1 MKRFI
6 LSVFVAIALA
16 YSSFAQVVICE
27 NPCPAANP
35 ETDEFSSTIIQYN
48 PAVIPEFTVGEPADL
63 CITLLI
69 PESISEAGM
78 TIVIDSIALRGFQNV
93 PSGMSICVSDTMAHP
108 NTAYTAHITGTPTVA
123 GNFDLKIVARA
134 YSASTQAFLLTMAN
148 NMLGQGYSSGITL
161 VVNATGTEL
170 PIADF
175 SANKTNAAINE
186 TITFTDGSAF
196 NPTSWHWDFGDG
208 ETSTEQNPTH
218 AYAEAGT
225 YTVQLTVENENGSD
239 TEIKEN
245 YITVEQG
252 IICTSD
258 PCPIETDNDFTET
271 SIPYYTSQPMS
282 YQVNTPIDL
291 CLTIKCPETTSVEVN
306 IYGNYSVNANAN
318 ITSIDIN
325 GLSNLPA
332 GLSCCLSGTY
342 MESGEYQSLHIYGTP
357 TEVGEFNI
365 NISGAINGNVT
376 TPVNMALNNRQ
387 LTFASGIVLNITQ
400 DPTALYADF
409 VASATRIT
417 EGETITFTNLSQNA
431 GAYLW
436 TFNGGNPITS
446 SDENPSVT
454 YAEAGTY
461 TVTLRAAASTVEL
474 LTNAVTETKEN
485 YIIVTA
491 PSGSDIDVDFEADQT
506 TVQVGTTVHFTSH
519 CSSNASA
526 FSWTFDGGD
535 PATSTNANPS
545 VTYNTPGVYDVSLR
559 AGSSNIMIYVNGVT
573 ETKRGYI
580 TVTEG
585 PVEPPQ
591 PDEVVADFVVPSTL
605 PAGQPITMQNRSQN
619 ATSYF
624 WSFEGAT
631 PATSTEENPTITY
644 SRAGNFAITLFVTNG
659 TNSDTKTVNVNVMD
673 VASADFAADNTT
685 ISAGESVT
693 FTNLSVNASTYYWT
707 FTGGNP
713 STSTDVN
720 PTVTYE
726 TPGTYSVT
734 LFAAGENSSD
744 SETKTAYITVLPV
757 TSADF
762 EASATEIFVGDSV
775 AFTNLSENAT
785 SFFWTFEGA
794 IPENSTEEN
803 PVVTYNEPGYYDV
816 TLFATNGHGY
826 DVATKTAYIYVR
838 AVATADFT
846 VDTTTVLVGETVVF
860 INLSQNATSYYWS
873 FPGGEPLVSQEENPE
888 VTYPNAGVYSVT
900 LFATNG
906 ASSDMEVKESYITVV
921 DESNVL
927 ELSANDVAIYPNPAS
942 SVMNVRAEG
951 LQQISI
957 YDITGRIVFEKD
969 VNSDNETIDISKF
982 QRATYAIRITTD
994 TGTFVRTLVVE

>member
-1 MKRFI
+1 MKRFL
-6 LSVFVAIALA
+6 LSVIAVILL
-16 YSSFAQVVICE
+16 SINSFAQIAVCE
-27 NPCPAANP
+27 TPCQAANP
-35 ETDEFSSTIIQYN
+35 ETDEFTTNII
-48 PAVIPEFTVGEPADL
+48 PVHPTVVPEFTVGVPVDE
-63 CITLLI
+63 CITLQI
-69 PESISEAGM
+69 PENISYGGYISV
-78 TIVIDSIALRGFQNV
+78 TIDSIELNDFQNIPEGLSV
-93 PSGMSICVSDTMAHP
+93 CVNDTMAHP
-108 NTAYTAHITGTPTVA
+108 NNLYTLHLAGVPEVPGT
-123 GNFDLKIVARA
+123 FDLKIVARV
-134 YSASTQAFLLTMAN
+134 YSSSPLTQMAN
-148 NMLGQGYSSGITL
+148 NMLANGYSTGINL
-161 VVNATGTEL
+161 VVNPTGEEE

-175 SANKTNAAINE
+175 SANKTTVAINE
-186 TITFTDGSAF
+186 TVSFSDESSFA
-196 NPTSWHWDFGDG
+196 PTSWAWDFGDG
-208 ETSTEQNPTH
+208 TTSTEQNPTH
-218 AYAEAGT
+218 EYTEVGT

-454 YAEAGTY
+454 YAEAGMY
-461 TVTLRAAASTVEL
+461 SVTLKAAASTVEL
-474 LTNAVTETKEN
+474 LTNAATETKEN

-535 PATSTNANPS
+535 PSTSTNANPS

-585 PVEPPQ
+585 PVVPPQ
-591 PDEVVADFVVPSTL
+591 PDEVVADFVVPASL
-605 PAGQPITMQNRSQN
+605 PAGQPVTMQNRSQN

-673 VASADFAADNTT
+673 VASADFTADNTT

-720 PTVTYE
+720 PTVTYG
-726 TPGTYSVT
+726 TAGTYSVT

-846 VDTTTVLVGETVVF
+846 VDTTTVLVGEPVVF

-888 VTYPNAGVYSVT
+888 VTYPNAGVYNVT

-969 VNSDNETIDISKF
+969 VNSDNETIDISKY

>member
-271 SIPYYTSQPMS
+271 SIPYYTSQLMS

-431 GAYLW
+431 NAYLW
-436 TFNGGNPITS
+436 TFTGGNPITS
-446 SDENPSVT
+446 TDENPSVT
-454 YAEAGTY
+454 YAEAGMY
-461 TVTLRAAASTVEL
+461 SVTLKAAASTVEL
-474 LTNAVTETKEN
+474 LTNAATETKEN

-519 CSSNASA
+519 CSSNATA

-535 PATSTNANPS
+535 PETSTNANPS

-619 ATSYF
+619 ATTYF

-673 VASADFAADNTT
+673 VASADFTADNTT

-846 VDTTTVLVGETVVF
+846 VDTTTVLVGEPVVF

-951 LQQISI
+951 MQQISI
-957 YDITGRIVFEKD
+957 FDITGRLVFAKD
-969 VNSDNETIDISKF
+969 CNSDNATIDISKF

>member
-196 NPTSWHWDFGDG
+196 NPTSWLWDFGDG

-535 PATSTNANPS
+535 PSTSTNANPS

-591 PDEVVADFVVPSTL
+591 PDEVVADFVVPASL
-605 PAGQPITMQNRSQN
+605 PAGQPVTMQNRSQN

-846 VDTTTVLVGETVVF
+846 VDTTTVLVGEAVVF

-994 TGTFVRTLVVE
+994 TGTFVRTLVIE

>member
-175 SANKTNAAINE
+175 SANKTNVAINE

-196 NPTSWHWDFGDG
+196 NPTSWLWDFGDG

-225 YTVQLTVENENGSD
+225 YTVQHTVENENGSD

-252 IICTSD
+252 IICASD

-535 PATSTNANPS
+535 PSTSTNANPS

-591 PDEVVADFVVPSTL
+591 PDEVVADFVVPASL
-605 PAGQPITMQNRSQN
+605 PAGQPVTMQNRSQN

-673 VASADFAADNTT
+673 VASADFTADNTT

-994 TGTFVRTLVVE
+994 TGTFVRTLVIE

>member
-1 MKRFI
+1 MKRF
-6 LSVFVAIALA
+6 LLFAIAIILLTTN
-16 YSSFAQVVICE
+16 SFAQILVCE
-27 NPCPAANP
+27 TPCEAANP

-63 CITLLI
+63 CLTLVI
-69 PESISEAGM
+69 PESITESGM
-78 TIVIDSIALRGFQNV
+78 TIVIDSIALRGFQNI
-93 PSGMSICVSDTMAHP
+93 PDGMSICVSDTMAHP

-175 SANKTNAAINE
+175 SASNTNAAINE
-186 TITFTDGSAF
+186 TITFTDESAF
-196 NPTSWHWDFGDG
+196 SPTSWAWDFGDG

-239 TEIKEN
+239 TEIKED

-252 IICTSD
+252 IICASNACPVESD
-258 PCPIETDNDFTET
+258 NTFSET
-271 SIPYYTSQPMS
+271 SIPYYTSQPMT

-291 CLTIKCPETTSVEVN
+291 CMTIKCPETTSVEVN
-306 IYGNYSVNANAN
+306 LYGSYSVTANAN
-318 ITSIDIN
+318 ITSMNITS
-325 GLSNLPA
+325 LSNLPA
-332 GLSCCLSGTY
+332 GLNYCLNGTY
-342 MESGEYQSLHIYGTP
+342 MESEEYLSVHIYGTP
-357 TEVGEFNI
+357 TETGEFNI
-365 NISGAINGNVT
+365 NISGEINGTVT
-376 TPVNMALNNRQ
+376 SPINMALNNRQ
-387 LTFASGIVLNITQ
+387 LTFASGIVLNISQ
-400 DPTALYADF
+400 DPDALVADF

-431 GAYLW
+431 SAYLW
-436 TFNGGNPITS
+436 TFTGGNPITS
-446 SDENPSVT
+446 TDENPSVT
-454 YAEAGTY
+454 YSEAGMY
-461 TVTLRAAASTVEL
+461 SVTLKAAASTLEL
-474 LTNAVTETKEN
+474 MTNAATETKEN

-519 CSSNASA
+519 CSSNATA

-535 PATSTNANPS
+535 PSTSTNANPS

-585 PVEPPQ
+585 PVVPPQ
-591 PDEVVADFVVPSTL
+591 PDEVVADFVVPASL

-659 TNSDTKTVNVNVMD
+659 TASDTKTINVNVVD
-673 VASADFAADNTT
+673 VASADFTADNTT

-726 TPGTYSVT
+726 TAGTYSVT

-762 EASATEIFVGDSV
+762 TASATEVFVGDSV

-794 IPENSTEEN
+794 TPENSTEEN
-803 PVVTYNEPGYYDV
+803 PIVTYSEPGYYDV
-816 TLFATNGHGY
+816 TLYATNGHGY
-826 DVATKTAYIYVR
+826 DVATKTAYIYVK
-838 AVATADFT
+838 AVTTADFT
-846 VDTTTVLVGETVVF
+846 ADITTVNVGEPVTFV
-860 INLSQNATSYYWS
+860 NLSENATSYYWS
-873 FPGGEPLVSQEENPE
+873 FQGGEPAVSQEENP
-888 VTYPNAGVYSVT
+888 VVVYATAGIYNVT

-906 ASSDMEVKESYITVV
+906 ASTDMVIKEGFITVTEETSISTTNNGEV
-921 DESNVL
+921 E
-927 ELSANDVAIYPNPAS
+927 IYPNPTAS
-942 SVMNVRAEG
+942 IVNVSAEG
-951 LQQISI
+951 LLQISI
-957 YDITGRIVFEKD
+957 YDITGRIVYEKD
-969 VNSDNETIDISKF
+969 VNSDNETIDISRF

>member
-1 MKRFI
+1 MKRFL
-6 LSVFVAIALA
+6 LSVIAVILL
-16 YSSFAQVVICE
+16 SINSFAQIAVCE
-27 NPCPAANP
+27 TPCQAANP
-35 ETDEFSSTIIQYN
+35 ETDEFTSNII
-48 PAVIPEFTVGEPADL
+48 PVHPTVVPEFTVGVPVDE
-63 CITLLI
+63 CITLQI
-69 PESISEAGM
+69 PENISYGGYISV
-78 TIVIDSIALRGFQNV
+78 TIDSIELNDFQNIPEGLSV
-93 PSGMSICVSDTMAHP
+93 CVNDTMAHP
-108 NTAYTAHITGTPTVA
+108 NNLYTLHLAGVPEVPGT
-123 GNFDLKIVARA
+123 FDLKIVARV
-134 YSASTQAFLLTMAN
+134 YSSSPLTQMAN
-148 NMLGQGYSSGITL
+148 NMLANGYSTGINL
-161 VVNATGTEL
+161 VVNPTGEEE

-175 SANKTNAAINE
+175 SANKTNVAINE
-186 TITFTDGSAF
+186 TVSFSDESSFA
-196 NPTSWHWDFGDG
+196 PTSWAWDFGDG
-208 ETSTEQNPTH
+208 TTSTEQNPTH
-218 AYAEAGT
+218 SYAEVGT

-291 CLTIKCPETTSVEVN
+291 CLTIKCPETTLVEVN

-519 CSSNASA
+519 CSSNATA

-535 PATSTNANPS
+535 PSTSTNANPS

-585 PVEPPQ
+585 PVVPPQ
-591 PDEVVADFVVPSTL
+591 PDEVVADFVVPASL
-605 PAGQPITMQNRSQN
+605 PAGQPVTMQNRSQN

-673 VASADFAADNTT
+673 VASADFTADNTT

-744 SETKTAYITVLPV
+744 SETKTAYINVLPV

>member
-1 MKRFI
+1 MKRF
-6 LSVFVAIALA
+6 LLFAIAIILLTTN
-16 YSSFAQVVICE
+16 SFAQIVVCE
-27 NPCPAANP
+27 TPCEAANP
-35 ETDEFSSTIIQYN
+35 ETDEFSSTIVQYN
-48 PAVIPEFTVGEPADL
+48 PAVIPEFTVGTPVDL
-63 CITLLI
+63 CLTLLL

-78 TIVIDSIALRGFQNV
+78 TIVIDSIALRGFQNI
-93 PSGMSICVSDTMAHP
+93 PEGLNICVSDTMAHP
-108 NTAYTAHITGTPTVA
+108 NTTYTAHITGTPTVS
-123 GNFDLKIVARA
+123 GTFDLKIVARA

-170 PIADF
+170 PIANF
-175 SANKTNAAINE
+175 SASTTNAAVNE
-186 TITFTDGSAF
+186 TITFTDESAF
-196 NPTSWHWDFGDG
+196 SPTSWLWDFGDG
-208 ETSTEQNPTH
+208 TTSEEQNPTH
-218 AYAEAGT
+218 SYSAIGT

-245 YITVEQG
+245 YITIEQG
-252 IICTSD
+252 LVCLSD
-258 PCPIETDNDFTET
+258 ACPIESNADFTET
-271 SIPYYTSQPMS
+271 TIPYYTSQPMA
-282 YQVNTPIDL
+282 YQVNTPVDL

-306 IYGNYSVNANAN
+306 IYGSYSVNANAN
-318 ITSIDIN
+318 INNIDIN

-332 GLSCCLSGTY
+332 GLDYCLSGTY
-342 MESGEYQSLHIYGTP
+342 MESNEYQSVHIYGTP

-365 NISGAINGNVT
+365 NISGVINGT
-376 TPVNMALNNRQ
+376 ITSPISMQ
-387 LTFASGIVLNITQ
+387 LSDREVPFASGIVLRITQ
-400 DPTALYADF
+400 DPNVLSADF

-431 GAYLW
+431 NAYLW
-436 TFNGGNPITS
+436 TFTGGNPITS
-446 SDENPSVT
+446 TDENPSVT
-454 YAEAGTY
+454 YSEAGMY
-461 TVTLRAAASTVEL
+461 SVTLKAAASTLEL
-474 LTNAVTETKEN
+474 LTNAATETKEN

-535 PATSTNANPS
+535 PSTSTNANPS

-585 PVEPPQ
+585 PVVPPQ
-591 PDEVVADFVVPSTL
+591 PGDVVADFSVPATL
-605 PAGQPITMQNRSQN
+605 PTGQPITMQNRSQN
-619 ATSYF
+619 ATSCF

-631 PATSTEENPTITY
+631 PSTSTEENPTITY
-644 SRAGNFAITLFVTNG
+644 SRPGNFAITLFVTNG

-673 VASADFAADNTT
+673 VASADFTADNTT

-762 EASATEIFVGDSV
+762 TASATEVFVGDSV

-794 IPENSTEEN
+794 TPENSTEEN
-803 PVVTYNEPGYYDV
+803 PIVTYSEPGYYDV
-816 TLFATNGHGY
+816 TLYATNGHGY
-826 DVATKTAYIYVR
+826 DVATKTAYIYVK
-838 AVATADFT
+838 AVTTADFT
-846 VDTTTVLVGETVVF
+846 ADITTVNVGEPVTFV
-860 INLSQNATSYYWS
+860 NLSENATSYYWS
-873 FPGGEPLVSQEENPE
+873 FQGGEPAVSQEENPA
-888 VTYPNAGVYSVT
+888 VVYATAGIYNVT

-906 ASSDMEVKESYITVV
+906 ASTDMETKEGFITVI
-921 DESNVL
+921 DESGIDMTDENSI
-927 ELSANDVAIYPNPAS
+927 EIYPNPAMS
-942 SVMNVRAEG
+942 TVNVSAEG
-951 LQQISI
+951 MQRISI
-957 YDITGRIVFEKD
+957 FDITGRIVFDKEF
-969 VNSDNETIDISKF
+969 NSDSETIDISMF

-994 TGTFVRTLVVE
+994 TGTFVKTLVVE

>member
-1 MKRFI
+1 MKRF
-6 LSVFVAIALA
+6 LLFAIAIILLTTN
-16 YSSFAQVVICE
+16 SFAQILVCE
-27 NPCPAANP
+27 TPCEAANP

-48 PAVIPEFTVGEPADL
+48 PAVIPEFTVGTPVDL
-63 CITLLI
+63 CLTLML
-69 PESISEAGM
+69 PESISEGGM
-78 TIVIDSIALRGFQNV
+78 TIVIDSIALRGFQNI
-93 PSGMSICVSDTMAHP
+93 PDGMSICVSDTMAHP

-175 SANKTNAAINE
+175 SASNTNAAINE
-186 TITFTDGSAF
+186 TITFTDESAF
-196 NPTSWHWDFGDG
+196 NPTSWAWDFGDG

-239 TEIKEN
+239 TEIKED

-252 IICTSD
+252 IICASNACPVESD
-258 PCPIETDNDFTET
+258 NTFSET
-271 SIPYYTSQPMS
+271 SIPYYTSQPMT

-291 CLTIKCPETTSVEVN
+291 CMTIKCPETTSVEVN
-306 IYGNYSVNANAN
+306 IYGNYSMNANAN
-318 ITSIDIN
+318 ITSMNITS
-325 GLSNLPA
+325 LSNLPA
-332 GLSCCLSGTY
+332 GLNYCLNGTY
-342 MESGEYQSLHIYGTP
+342 MESEEYLSVHIYGTP
-357 TEVGEFNI
+357 TEAGEFNI
-365 NISGAINGNVT
+365 NISGEINGTVT
-376 TPVNMALNNRQ
+376 SPINMALNNRQ
-387 LTFASGIVLNITQ
+387 LTFASGIVLNISQ
-400 DPTALYADF
+400 DPDALVADF

-431 GAYLW
+431 SAYLW
-436 TFNGGNPITS
+436 TFTGGNPITS

-454 YAEAGTY
+454 YAEAGMY
-461 TVTLRAAASTVEL
+461 SVTLKAAASTLEL
-474 LTNAVTETKEN
+474 LTNAATETKEN

-519 CSSNASA
+519 CSSNATA

-535 PATSTNANPS
+535 PSTSTNANPS

-591 PDEVVADFVVPSTL
+591 PDDVVADFSVPATL
-605 PAGQPITMQNRSQN
+605 PTGQPITMQNRSQN
-619 ATSYF
+619 ATSCF

-631 PATSTEENPTITY
+631 PSTSTEENPTITY

-673 VASADFAADNTT
+673 VASADFTADNTT

-726 TPGTYSVT
+726 TAGTYSVT

-762 EASATEIFVGDSV
+762 EASATEVFVGDSV

-794 IPENSTEEN
+794 TPENSTEEN
-803 PVVTYNEPGYYDV
+803 PIVTYSEPGYYDV
-816 TLFATNGHGY
+816 TLYATNGHGY
-826 DVATKTAYIYVR
+826 DVATKTAYIYVK
-838 AVATADFT
+838 AVTTADFT
-846 VDTTTVLVGETVVF
+846 ADITTVNVGEPVTFV
-860 INLSQNATSYYWS
+860 NLSENATSYYWS
-873 FPGGEPLVSQEENPE
+873 FQGGEPAVSQEENP
-888 VTYPNAGVYSVT
+888 VIVYATAGIYNVT

-906 ASSDMEVKESYITVV
+906 ASTDMEIKEGFITVT
-921 DESNVL
+921 DETSISTTNNGEV
-927 ELSANDVAIYPNPAS
+927 EIYPNPTAS
-942 SVMNVRAEG
+942 IVNVSAEG
-951 LQQISI
+951 LLQISI
-957 YDITGRIVFEKD
+957 YDITGRIVYEKD
-969 VNSDNETIDISKF
+969 VNSDNETIDISRF

>member
-1 MKRFI
+1 MKRFL
-6 LSVFVAIALA
+6 LSVIAVILL
-16 YSSFAQVVICE
+16 SINSFAQIAVCE
-27 NPCPAANP
+27 TPCQAANP
-35 ETDEFSSTIIQYN
+35 ETDEFTSNII
-48 PAVIPEFTVGEPADL
+48 PVHPTVVPEFTVGVPVDE
-63 CITLLI
+63 CITLQI
-69 PESISEAGM
+69 PENISYGGSISV
-78 TIVIDSIALRGFQNV
+78 TIDSIELNDFQNIPEGLSV
-93 PSGMSICVSDTMAHP
+93 CVNDTMAHP
-108 NTAYTAHITGTPTVA
+108 NNLYTLHLAGVPEVPGT
-123 GNFDLKIVARA
+123 FDLKIVARV
-134 YSASTQAFLLTMAN
+134 YSSSPLTQMAN
-148 NMLGQGYSSGITL
+148 NMLANGYSTGINL
-161 VVNATGTEL
+161 VVNPTGDEE

-175 SANKTNAAINE
+175 SANKTTVAINE
-186 TITFTDGSAF
+186 TVSFSDESSFA
-196 NPTSWHWDFGDG
+196 PTSWAWDFGDG
-208 ETSTEQNPTH
+208 TTSTEQNPTH
-218 AYAEAGT
+218 SYAEVGT

-239 TEIKEN
+239 AEIKEN

-252 IICTSD
+252 IVCISD
-258 PCPIETDNDFTET
+258 PCPIETNNDFTET

-519 CSSNASA
+519 CSSNATA

-585 PVEPPQ
+585 PVVPPQ
-591 PDEVVADFVVPSTL
+591 PDEVVADFVVPASL
-605 PAGQPITMQNRSQN
+605 PAGQPVTMQNRSQN

-673 VASADFAADNTT
+673 VASADFTADNTT

-838 AVATADFT
+838 VVATADFT

>member
-1 MKRFI
+1 MKRF
-6 LSVFVAIALA
+6 LLFAIAIILLVTN
-16 YSSFAQVVICE
+16 SFAQITVCE
-27 NPCPAANP
+27 TPCEPANP
-35 ETDEFSSTIIQYN
+35 ETDEFSSTIINYH
-48 PAVIPEFTVGEPADL
+48 PAVIPEFTVGTPVDL

-78 TIVIDSIALRGFQNV
+78 TIVIDSIALRGFQNI
-93 PSGMSICVSDTMAHP
+93 PDGLSICVSDTMAHP

-170 PIADF
+170 PVANF
-175 SANKTNAAINE
+175 SASTTNAVVNEAIN
-186 TITFTDGSAF
+186 FTDESAF
-196 NPTSWHWDFGDG
+196 SPTSWLWDFGDG
-208 ETSTEQNPTH
+208 ATSTEQNPTH
-218 AYAEAGT
+218 SYSAIGT

-252 IICTSD
+252 LVCLSD
-258 PCPIETDNDFTET
+258 PCPIETDADFSET
-271 SIPYYTSQPMS
+271 TIPYYTSQPMA
-282 YQVNTPIDL
+282 YQVNTPVDL

-318 ITSIDIN
+318 ISSIDIN
-325 GLSNLPA
+325 GLSNLPE
-332 GLSCCLSGTY
+332 GLSYCLSGTY
-342 MESGEYQSLHIYGTP
+342 MESGDYLSLHIYGTP
-357 TEVGEFNI
+357 TEVGEFDI
-365 NISGAINGNVT
+365 NISAILNGNVT
-376 TPVNMALNNRQ
+376 SPINMALNNRQ

-436 TFNGGNPITS
+436 TFTGGNPITS

-535 PATSTNANPS
+535 PSTSTNANPS

-559 AGSSNIMIYVNGVT
+559 AGSSNILIYVNGVT

-580 TVTEG
+580 TVTDG

-619 ATSYF
+619 ATTYF

-644 SRAGNFAITLFVTNG
+644 TRTGTFAITLFVTNG
-659 TNSDTKTVNVNVMD
+659 TNNDTKTAYVNVMD
-673 VASADFAADNTT
+673 VANANFTASATT
-685 ISAGESVT
+685 INAGESVT
-693 FTNLSVNASTYYWT
+693 FTNTSVNATTYYWT
-707 FTGGNP
+707 FAGGDPQN
-713 STSTDVN
+713 STDVN
-720 PTVTYE
+720 PTVTYN
-726 TPGTYSVT
+726 TPGSYSVT
-734 LFAAGENSSD
+734 LFAASENSND
-744 SETKTAYITVLPV
+744 TETKAAYITVLPV

-762 EASATEIFVGDSV
+762 VASATDVFVGDSV

-785 SFFWTFEGA
+785 SFFWTFEGGN
-794 IPENSTEEN
+794 PETSTEEN
-803 PVVTYNEPGYYDV
+803 PVVTYSTPGYYNV
-816 TLFATNGHGY
+816 TLFATNGHGT
-826 DVATKTAYIYVR
+826 DLETKTEYIYVK
-838 AVATADFT
+838 AITTADFT
-846 VDTTTVLVGETVVF
+846 VDTTTVHAGESIVF
-860 INLSQNATSYYWS
+860 TNLSQNATSYYWS
-873 FPGGEPLVSQEENPE
+873 FPGAEPSVSQEENPE
-888 VTYPNAGVYSVT
+888 VSYPHAGVYSVT

-906 ASSDMEVKESYITVV
+906 ASSDMKVKDDYITVV
-921 DESNVL
+921 DESNVS
-927 ELSANDVAIYPNPAS
+927 ELSANEVAIYPNPAT
-942 SVMNVRAEG
+942 SVMNVRADG
-951 LQQISI
+951 MQRISI
-957 YDITGRIVFEKD
+957 FDITGRLVLDKD
-969 VNSDNETIDISKF
+969 CNSDTETIDISKF
-982 QRATYAIRITTD
+982 LRSTYAIRITTD
-994 TGTFVRTLVVE
+994 FGTFVRTLVVE

>member
-1 MKRFI
+1 MKRFL
-6 LSVFVAIALA
+6 LSVIAVILL
-16 YSSFAQVVICE
+16 SINSFAQIAVCE
-27 NPCPAANP
+27 TPCQAANP
-35 ETDEFSSTIIQYN
+35 ETDEFTTNII
-48 PAVIPEFTVGEPADL
+48 PIHPTVVPEFTVGVPVDE
-63 CITLLI
+63 CITLQI
-69 PESISEAGM
+69 PENISYGGYISV
-78 TIVIDSIALRGFQNV
+78 TIDSIELNDFQNIPEGLSV
-93 PSGMSICVSDTMAHP
+93 CVNDTMAHP
-108 NTAYTAHITGTPTVA
+108 NNLYTLHLAGVPEVPGT
-123 GNFDLKIVARA
+123 FDLKIVARV
-134 YSASTQAFLLTMAN
+134 YSSSPLTQMAN
-148 NMLGQGYSSGITL
+148 NMLANGYSTGINL
-161 VVNATGTEL
+161 VVNPTGEEE

-175 SANKTNAAINE
+175 SANKTTVAINE
-186 TITFTDGSAF
+186 TVSFSDESSFA
-196 NPTSWHWDFGDG
+196 PTSWAWDFGDG
-208 ETSTEQNPTH
+208 TTSTEQNPTH
-218 AYAEAGT
+218 SYAEVGT

-252 IICTSD
+252 VVCISD

-291 CLTIKCPETTSVEVN
+291 CLTIKCPETTLVEVN

-376 TPVNMALNNRQ
+376 TPVNMELNNRQ

-417 EGETITFTNLSQNA
+417 EGETVTFTNLSQNA

-461 TVTLRAAASTVEL
+461 TVTLRAAASTIEL

-519 CSSNASA
+519 CSSNATA

-535 PATSTNANPS
+535 PSTSTNANPS

-591 PDEVVADFVVPSTL
+591 PDEVVADFVVPASL
-605 PAGQPITMQNRSQN
+605 PAGQPVTMQNRSQN

-644 SRAGNFAITLFVTNG
+644 SRTGNFAITLFVTNG

-673 VASADFAADNTT
+673 VASADFTADNTT

-860 INLSQNATSYYWS
+860 INLSENATSYYWS

-921 DESNVL
+921 DESNVF

>member
-1 MKRFI
+1 MKRFL
-6 LSVFVAIALA
+6 LSVIAVILL
-16 YSSFAQVVICE
+16 SINSFAQIAVCE
-27 NPCPAANP
+27 TPCQAANP
-35 ETDEFSSTIIQYN
+35 ETDEFTTNII
-48 PAVIPEFTVGEPADL
+48 PVHPTVVPEFTVGVPVDE
-63 CITLLI
+63 CITLQI
-69 PESISEAGM
+69 PENISYGGYISV
-78 TIVIDSIALRGFQNV
+78 TIDSIELNDFQNIPEGLSV
-93 PSGMSICVSDTMAHP
+93 CVNDTMAHP
-108 NTAYTAHITGTPTVA
+108 NNLYTLHLAGVPEVPGT
-123 GNFDLKIVARA
+123 FDLKIVARV
-134 YSASTQAFLLTMAN
+134 YSSSPLTQMAN
-148 NMLGQGYSSGITL
+148 NMLANGYSTGINL
-161 VVNATGTEL
+161 VVNPTGEEE

-175 SANKTNAAINE
+175 SANKTTVAINE
-186 TITFTDGSAF
+186 TVSFSDESSFA
-196 NPTSWHWDFGDG
+196 PTSWAWDFGDG
-208 ETSTEQNPTH
+208 TTSTEQNPTH
-218 AYAEAGT
+218 SYAEVGT

-239 TEIKEN
+239 TEVKEN

-252 IICTSD
+252 IVCISD

-291 CLTIKCPETTSVEVN
+291 CLTIKCPETTLVEVN

-535 PATSTNANPS
+535 PSTSTNANPS
-545 VTYNTPGVYDVSLR
+545 VTYNTPGVFDVSLR

-591 PDEVVADFVVPSTL
+591 PDEVVADFVVPASL
-605 PAGQPITMQNRSQN
+605 PAGQPVTMQNRSQN

-673 VASADFAADNTT
+673 VASADFTADNTT

-794 IPENSTEEN
+794 TPENSTEEN

>member
-1 MKRFI
+1 MKRFL
-6 LSVFVAIALA
+6 LSVIAVILL
-16 YSSFAQVVICE
+16 SINSFAQIAVCE
-27 NPCPAANP
+27 TPCQAANP
-35 ETDEFSSTIIQYN
+35 ETDEFTTNII
-48 PAVIPEFTVGEPADL
+48 PIHPTVVPEFTVGVPVDE
-63 CITLLI
+63 CITLQI
-69 PESISEAGM
+69 PENISYGGYISV
-78 TIVIDSIALRGFQNV
+78 TIDSIELNDFQNIPEGLSV
-93 PSGMSICVSDTMAHP
+93 CVNDTMAHP
-108 NTAYTAHITGTPTVA
+108 NNLYTLHLAGVPEVPGT
-123 GNFDLKIVARA
+123 FDLKIVARV
-134 YSASTQAFLLTMAN
+134 YSSSPLTQMAN
-148 NMLGQGYSSGITL
+148 NMLANGYSTGINL
-161 VVNATGTEL
+161 VVNPTGEEE

-175 SANKTNAAINE
+175 SANKTNVAVNE
-186 TITFTDGSAF
+186 TVSFSDESSFA
-196 NPTSWHWDFGDG
+196 PTSWAWDFGDG
-208 ETSTEQNPTH
+208 TTSTEQNPTH
-218 AYAEAGT
+218 SYAEVGT

-291 CLTIKCPETTSVEVN
+291 CLTIKCPETTLVEVN

-376 TPVNMALNNRQ
+376 TPVNMELNNRQ

-491 PSGSDIDVDFEADQT
+491 PSGSDIDVDFESDQT

-535 PATSTNANPS
+535 PSTSTNANPS

-585 PVEPPQ
+585 PVVPPQ
-591 PDEVVADFVVPSTL
+591 PDEVVADFVVPASL
-605 PAGQPITMQNRSQN
+605 PAGQPVTMQNRSQN

-673 VASADFAADNTT
+673 VASADFTADNTT

-720 PTVTYE
+720 PTVTYG
-726 TPGTYSVT
+726 TAGTYSVT

>member
-6 LSVFVAIALA
+6 LSVFVAISLVC
-16 YSSFAQVVICE
+16 SSFAQVVICE

-48 PAVIPEFTVGEPADL
+48 PAVIPEFTVGTPADL
-63 CITLLI
+63 CLTLLI

-93 PSGMSICVSDTMAHP
+93 PDGMSICVSDTMAHP
-108 NTAYTAHITGTPTVA
+108 NNTYTAHITGTPTVA

-175 SANKTNAAINE
+175 SASNTNAAINE
-186 TITFTDGSAF
+186 TITFTDESAF
-196 NPTSWHWDFGDG
+196 SPTSWAWDFGDG

-239 TEIKEN
+239 TEIKED
-245 YITVEQG
+245 YITIEQG
-252 IICTSD
+252 IICTSNA
-258 PCPIETDNDFTET
+258 CPVETDNTFSET
-271 SIPYYTSQPMS
+271 SIPYYTSQPMT

-291 CLTIKCPETTSVEVN
+291 CMTIKCPETTSVEVN

-318 ITSIDIN
+318 IASMNISS
-325 GLSNLPA
+325 LSNLPA
-332 GLSCCLSGTY
+332 GLNYCLNGTY
-342 MESGEYQSLHIYGTP
+342 MESDEYLSVHIYGTP
-357 TEVGEFNI
+357 TEAGEFNI
-365 NISGAINGNVT
+365 NISGEIDGTVT
-376 TPVNMALNNRQ
+376 SPINMALNNRQ
-387 LTFASGIVLNITQ
+387 LTFASGIVLNILQ
-400 DPTALYADF
+400 DPDALVADF

-431 GAYLW
+431 NAYLW
-436 TFNGGNPITS
+436 TFTGGNPITS
-446 SDENPSVT
+446 TDENPSVT
-454 YAEAGTY
+454 YAEAGMY
-461 TVTLRAAASTVEL
+461 SVTLKAAASTVEL
-474 LTNAVTETKEN
+474 LTNAATETKEN

-491 PSGSDIDVDFEADQT
+491 PSGSDIDVGFEADQT

-519 CSSNASA
+519 CSSNATA

-535 PATSTNANPS
+535 PSTSTNANPS

-619 ATSYF
+619 ATTYF

-673 VASADFAADNTT
+673 VASADFTADNTT

-921 DESNVL
+921 DQSNVL

-951 LQQISI
+951 MQQISI
-957 YDITGRIVFEKD
+957 YDITGRIVFEKN

>member
-1 MKRFI
+1 MKRF
-6 LSVFVAIALA
+6 LLFAIAITLLA
-16 YSSFAQVVICE
+16 INSFAQIAVCE
-27 NPCPAANP
+27 TPCQAANP
-35 ETDEFSSTIIQYN
+35 ETDEFTTNII
-48 PAVIPEFTVGEPADL
+48 PIHPTVVPEFTVGVPVDE
-63 CITLLI
+63 CITLQI
-69 PESISEAGM
+69 PENISYGGYISV
-78 TIVIDSIALRGFQNV
+78 TIDSIELNDFQNIPEGLSV
-93 PSGMSICVSDTMAHP
+93 CVNDTMAHP
-108 NTAYTAHITGTPTVA
+108 NNLYTLHLAGVPEVPGT
-123 GNFDLKIVARA
+123 FDLKIVARV
-134 YSASTQAFLLTMAN
+134 YSSSPLTQMAN
-148 NMLGQGYSSGITL
+148 NMFANGYSTGINL
-161 VVNATGTEL
+161 VVNPTGEEE

-175 SANKTNAAINE
+175 SANKTTVAINE
-186 TITFTDGSAF
+186 TVSFSDESSFA
-196 NPTSWHWDFGDG
+196 PTSWAWDFGDG
-208 ETSTEQNPTH
+208 TTSTEQSPTH
-218 AYAEAGT
+218 SYAEVGT

-252 IICTSD
+252 IICASD

-291 CLTIKCPETTSVEVN
+291 CLTIKCPETTSLEVN

-325 GLSNLPA
+325 GLSSLPA

-535 PATSTNANPS
+535 PSTSTNANPS

-559 AGSSNIMIYVNGVT
+559 AGSSNIMIYINGVT

-580 TVTEG
+580 TVTDG
-585 PVEPPQ
+585 PVVPPQ
-591 PDEVVADFVVPSTL
+591 PDDIVADFV
-605 PAGQPITMQNRSQN
+605 
-619 ATSYF
+619 
-624 WSFEGAT
+624 
-631 PATSTEENPTITY
+631 
-644 SRAGNFAITLFVTNG
+644 
-659 TNSDTKTVNVNVMD
+659 
-673 VASADFAADNTT
+673 ADNTT
-685 ISAGESVT
+685 INAGESVS
-693 FTNLSVNASTYYWT
+693 FTNLSVNASAFYWS
-707 FTGGNP
+707 FAGGTP
-713 STSTDVN
+713 STSTEVN
-720 PTVTYE
+720 PTITYN

-826 DVATKTAYIYVR
+826 DVATKTAYIYVK
-838 AVATADFT
+838 AVTTADFT
-846 VDTTTVLVGETVVF
+846 ADITTVNIGEPVAFV
-860 INLSQNATSYYWS
+860 NLSENAASYYWS
-873 FPGGEPLVSQEENPE
+873 FQGGEPAVSQEENP
-888 VTYPNAGVYSVT
+888 VVVYATAGIYNVT

-906 ASSDMEVKESYITVV
+906 ASTDMEIKEGFITVT
-921 DESNVL
+921 DETSISTTNNSEV
-927 ELSANDVAIYPNPAS
+927 EIYPNPAI
-942 SVMNVRAEG
+942 SVVNVSAEG

>member
-1 MKRFI
+1 MKRFL
-6 LSVFVAIALA
+6 LSVIAVILL
-16 YSSFAQVVICE
+16 SINSFAQIAVCE
-27 NPCPAANP
+27 TPCQAANP
-35 ETDEFSSTIIQYN
+35 ETDEFTSNIIPVH
-48 PAVIPEFTVGEPADL
+48 PAVVPEFTVGVPVDE
-63 CITLLI
+63 CITLQI
-69 PESISEAGM
+69 PENISYGGYISV
-78 TIVIDSIALRGFQNV
+78 TIDSIELNDFQNIPEGLSV
-93 PSGMSICVSDTMAHP
+93 CVNDTMAHP
-108 NTAYTAHITGTPTVA
+108 NNLYTLHLAGVPEVPGT
-123 GNFDLKIVARA
+123 FDLKIVARV
-134 YSASTQAFLLTMAN
+134 YSSSPLTQMAN
-148 NMLGQGYSSGITL
+148 NMLANGYSTGINL
-161 VVNATGTEL
+161 VVNPTGEEE

-175 SANKTNAAINE
+175 SANKTTVAINE
-186 TITFTDGSAF
+186 TVSFSDESSFA
-196 NPTSWHWDFGDG
+196 PTSWAWDFGDG
-208 ETSTEQNPTH
+208 TTSTEQNPTH
-218 AYAEAGT
+218 SYAEVGT

-252 IICTSD
+252 IICASD

-271 SIPYYTSQPMS
+271 SISYYTSQPMS

-291 CLTIKCPETTSVEVN
+291 CLTIKCPETTSLEVN

-506 TVQVGTTVHFTSH
+506 TVQVGATVHFSSH
-519 CSSNASA
+519 CSSNATA

-535 PATSTNANPS
+535 PSTSTNANPS

-559 AGSSNIMIYVNGVT
+559 AGSSNIMIYINGVT

-580 TVTEG
+580 TVTDG
-585 PVEPPQ
+585 PVVPPQ
-591 PDEVVADFVVPSTL
+591 PDDIVADFV
-605 PAGQPITMQNRSQN
+605 
-619 ATSYF
+619 
-624 WSFEGAT
+624 
-631 PATSTEENPTITY
+631 
-644 SRAGNFAITLFVTNG
+644 
-659 TNSDTKTVNVNVMD
+659 
-673 VASADFAADNTT
+673 ADNTT
-685 ISAGESVT
+685 INAGESVS
-693 FTNLSVNASTYYWT
+693 FTNLSVNASAFYWS
-707 FTGGNP
+707 FAGGTP
-713 STSTDVN
+713 STSTEVN
-720 PTVTYE
+720 PTITYN

-826 DVATKTAYIYVR
+826 DVETKTAYIYVR

-921 DESNVL
+921 DESDVF

-942 SVMNVRAEG
+942 SIMNVRAEG

-957 YDITGRIVFEKD
+957 FDITGRIVFEKD
-969 VNSDNETIDISKF
+969 VNSDNETINISKF

>member
-1 MKRFI
+1 MKRFL
-6 LSVFVAIALA
+6 LSVIAVILL
-16 YSSFAQVVICE
+16 SINSFAQIAVCE
-27 NPCPAANP
+27 TPCQAANP
-35 ETDEFSSTIIQYN
+35 ETDEFTTNII
-48 PAVIPEFTVGEPADL
+48 PIHPTVVPEFTVGVPVDE
-63 CITLLI
+63 CITLQI
-69 PESISEAGM
+69 PENISYGGYISV
-78 TIVIDSIALRGFQNV
+78 TIDSIELNDFQNIPEGLSV
-93 PSGMSICVSDTMAHP
+93 CVNDTMAHP
-108 NTAYTAHITGTPTVA
+108 NNLYTLHLAGVPEVPGT
-123 GNFDLKIVARA
+123 FDLKIVARV
-134 YSASTQAFLLTMAN
+134 YSSSPLTQMAN
-148 NMLGQGYSSGITL
+148 NMLANGYSTGINL
-161 VVNATGTEL
+161 VVNPTGEEE

-175 SANKTNAAINE
+175 SANKTTVAINE
-186 TITFTDGSAF
+186 TVSFSDESSFA
-196 NPTSWHWDFGDG
+196 PTSWAWDFGDG
-208 ETSTEQNPTH
+208 TTSTEQNPTH
-218 AYAEAGT
+218 SYAEVGT

-252 IICTSD
+252 VVCISD

-291 CLTIKCPETTSVEVN
+291 CLTIKCPETTLVEVN

-376 TPVNMALNNRQ
+376 TPVNMELNNRQ

-417 EGETITFTNLSQNA
+417 EGETVTFTNLSQNA

-519 CSSNASA
+519 CSSNATA

-535 PATSTNANPS
+535 PSTSTNANPS

-591 PDEVVADFVVPSTL
+591 PDEVVADFVVPASL
-605 PAGQPITMQNRSQN
+605 PAGQPVTMQNRSQN

-644 SRAGNFAITLFVTNG
+644 SRTGNFAITLFVTNG

-673 VASADFAADNTT
+673 VASADFTADNTT

-860 INLSQNATSYYWS
+860 INLSENATSYYWS

-921 DESNVL
+921 DESNVF

>member
-1 MKRFI
+1 MKRF
-6 LSVFVAIALA
+6 LLFAIAIILLTTN
-16 YSSFAQVVICE
+16 SFAQILVCE
-27 NPCPAANP
+27 TPCEAANP

-48 PAVIPEFTVGEPADL
+48 PAVIPEFTVGTPADL
-63 CITLLI
+63 CITLLL

-78 TIVIDSIALRGFQNV
+78 TIVIDSIALRGFQNI
-93 PSGMSICVSDTMAHP
+93 PDGMSICVSDTMAHP

-175 SANKTNAAINE
+175 SASNTNAVINE
-186 TITFTDGSAF
+186 TITFTDESAF
-196 NPTSWHWDFGDG
+196 SPTSWAWDFGDG
-208 ETSTEQNPTH
+208 TTSTEQNPTH

-239 TEIKEN
+239 TEIKED

-252 IICTSD
+252 IICASNACPVESD
-258 PCPIETDNDFTET
+258 NTFSET
-271 SIPYYTSQPMS
+271 SIPYYTSQPMT

-291 CLTIKCPETTSVEVN
+291 CMTIKCPETTSVEVN
-306 IYGNYSVNANAN
+306 IYGNYSMSANAN
-318 ITSIDIN
+318 ITSMNITS
-325 GLSNLPA
+325 LSNLPA
-332 GLSCCLSGTY
+332 GLNYCLNGTY
-342 MESGEYQSLHIYGTP
+342 MESEEYLSVHIYGTP
-357 TEVGEFNI
+357 TEAGEFNI
-365 NISGAINGNVT
+365 NISGEINGTVT
-376 TPVNMALNNRQ
+376 SPINMALNNRQ
-387 LTFASGIVLNITQ
+387 LTFASGIVLNISQ
-400 DPTALYADF
+400 DPDALVADF

-417 EGETITFTNLSQNA
+417 EGETITFTSLSQNA

-436 TFNGGNPITS
+436 TFTGGNPITS
-446 SDENPSVT
+446 TDENPSVT
-454 YAEAGTY
+454 YSEAGMY
-461 TVTLRAAASTVEL
+461 SVTLKAAASTLEL
-474 LTNAVTETKEN
+474 LTNAATETKEN

-519 CSSNASA
+519 CSSNATA

-535 PATSTNANPS
+535 PSTSTNANPS

-591 PDEVVADFVVPSTL
+591 PDDVVADFSVPATL
-605 PAGQPITMQNRSQN
+605 PTGQPITMQNRSQN
-619 ATSYF
+619 ATSCF

-631 PATSTEENPTITY
+631 PSTSTEENPTITY
-644 SRAGNFAITLFVTNG
+644 SRPGNFAITLFVTNG
-659 TNSDTKTVNVNVMD
+659 TASDTKTINVNVVD
-673 VASADFAADNTT
+673 VASADFTADNTT
-685 ISAGESVT
+685 ISVGGSVT

-707 FTGGNP
+707 FAGGTP

-726 TPGTYSVT
+726 TAGTYSVT
-734 LFAAGENSSD
+734 LFAASENSSD

-762 EASATEIFVGDSV
+762 AASATEVFVGDSV

-794 IPENSTEEN
+794 TPENSTEEN
-803 PVVTYNEPGYYDV
+803 PIVTYSEPGYYDV
-816 TLFATNGHGY
+816 TLYATNGHGY
-826 DVATKTAYIYVR
+826 DVATKTAYIYVK
-838 AVATADFT
+838 AVTTADFT
-846 VDTTTVLVGETVVF
+846 ADITTVNVGEPVTFV
-860 INLSQNATSYYWS
+860 NLSENATSYYWS
-873 FPGGEPLVSQEENPE
+873 FQGGEPAVSQEENP
-888 VTYPNAGVYSVT
+888 VIVYATAGIYNVT

-906 ASSDMEVKESYITVV
+906 ASTDMVIKEGFITVT
-921 DESNVL
+921 E
-927 ELSANDVAIYPNPAS
+927 ETS
-942 SVMNVRAEG
+942 S
-951 LQQISI
+951 S
-957 YDITGRIVFEKD
+957 
-969 VNSDNETIDISKF
+969 
-982 QRATYAIRITTD
+982 TTNN
-994 TGTFVRTLVVE
+994 G

>member
-6 LSVFVAIALA
+6 LSVFVAIALV
-16 YSSFAQVVICE
+16 YSSFAQVVICD
-27 NPCPAANP
+27 NPCLPANP

-48 PAVIPEFTVGEPADL
+48 PAVIPEFTVGTPADL

-93 PSGMSICVSDTMAHP
+93 PDGMSICVSDTMAHP

-175 SANKTNAAINE
+175 SASNTNASINE
-186 TITFTDGSAF
+186 TITFTDESAF
-196 NPTSWHWDFGDG
+196 NPTSWAWDFGDG
-208 ETSTEQNPTH
+208 TTSTEQNPTH

-239 TEIKEN
+239 TEIKED
-245 YITVEQG
+245 YITIEQG
-252 IICTSD
+252 IICTSNA
-258 PCPIETDNDFTET
+258 CPVETDNTFSET
-271 SIPYYTSQPMS
+271 TIPYYTSQPMT

-291 CLTIKCPETTSVEVN
+291 CMTIKCPETTSVEVN

-318 ITSIDIN
+318 ITSMNITS
-325 GLSNLPA
+325 LSNLPA
-332 GLSCCLSGTY
+332 GLNYCLNGTY
-342 MESGEYQSLHIYGTP
+342 MESGEYLSVHIYGTP
-357 TEVGEFNI
+357 TEAGEFNI
-365 NISGAINGNVT
+365 NISGEIDGTVT
-376 TPVNMALNNRQ
+376 SPINMALNNRQ
-387 LTFASGIVLNITQ
+387 LTFASGIVLNISQ
-400 DPTALYADF
+400 DPDALVADF

-431 GAYLW
+431 NAYLW
-436 TFNGGNPITS
+436 TFTGGNPITS
-446 SDENPSVT
+446 TDENPSVT
-454 YAEAGTY
+454 YAEAGMY
-461 TVTLRAAASTVEL
+461 SVTLKAAASTMEL
-474 LTNAVTETKEN
+474 LTNAATETKEN

-535 PATSTNANPS
+535 PSTSTNANPS

-619 ATSYF
+619 ATTYF

-644 SRAGNFAITLFVTNG
+644 THTGTFAITLFVTNG
-659 TNSDTKTVNVNVMD
+659 TNNDTKTVYVNVMD
-673 VASADFAADNTT
+673 LANADFTASATT
-685 ISAGESVT
+685 INAGESVT
-693 FTNLSVNASTYYWT
+693 FTNTSVNATTYFWT
-707 FTGGNP
+707 FAGGDPQN
-713 STSTDVN
+713 STDVN
-720 PTVTYE
+720 PTVTYN
-726 TPGTYSVT
+726 TPGSYSVT
-734 LFAAGENSSD
+734 LFAASENSND
-744 SETKTAYITVLPV
+744 TETKTAYITVLPV

-762 EASATEIFVGDSV
+762 VASATEVFVGESV
-775 AFTNLSENAT
+775 TFTNLSENAT
-785 SFFWTFEGA
+785 SFFWSFEGGN
-794 IPENSTEEN
+794 PETSTEVN
-803 PVVTYNEPGYYDV
+803 PVVTYNTPGFYNV
-816 TLFATNGHGY
+816 SLFATNGHGS
-826 DVATKTAYIYVR
+826 DLETKTEYIYVK
-838 AVATADFT
+838 AIATADFT
-846 VDTTTVLVGETVVF
+846 VDATTVLVGEPVVF
-860 INLSQNATSYYWS
+860 TNLSQNATSYYWS
-873 FPGGEPLVSQEENPE
+873 FPGAEPSTSQAENPE
-888 VTYPNAGVYSVT
+888 VVYQNAGVYSVT

-906 ASSDMEVKESYITVV
+906 SSSDMETKEGYITVV
-921 DESNVL
+921 ETVSIDNNL
-927 ELSANDVAIYPNPAS
+927 ENEASIYPNPAS

-951 LQQISI
+951 MQHICI
-957 YDITGRIVFEKD
+957 FDITGKVVLEKEVSSDYETVD
-969 VNSDNETIDISKF
+969 VSMLKAS
-982 QRATYAIRITTD
+982 AYAVRITTNS
-994 TGTFVRTLVVE
+994 GTIVKNIVIE

>member
-1 MKRFI
+1 MKRFL
-6 LSVFVAIALA
+6 LSVIAVILL
-16 YSSFAQVVICE
+16 SINSFAQIAVCE
-27 NPCPAANP
+27 TPCQAANP
-35 ETDEFSSTIIQYN
+35 ETDEFTTNII
-48 PAVIPEFTVGEPADL
+48 PIHPTVVPEFTVGVPVDE
-63 CITLLI
+63 CITLQI
-69 PESISEAGM
+69 PENISYGGYISV
-78 TIVIDSIALRGFQNV
+78 TIDSIELNDFQNIPEGLSV
-93 PSGMSICVSDTMAHP
+93 CVNDTMAHP
-108 NTAYTAHITGTPTVA
+108 NNLYTLHLAGVPEVPGT
-123 GNFDLKIVARA
+123 FDLKIVARV
-134 YSASTQAFLLTMAN
+134 YSSSPLTQMAN
-148 NMLGQGYSSGITL
+148 NMLANGYSTGINL
-161 VVNATGTEL
+161 VVNPTGEEE

-175 SANKTNAAINE
+175 SANKTTVAINE
-186 TITFTDGSAF
+186 TVSFSDESSFA
-196 NPTSWHWDFGDG
+196 PTSWAWDFGDG
-208 ETSTEQNPTH
+208 TTSTEQNPTH
-218 AYAEAGT
+218 SYAEVGT

-519 CSSNASA
+519 CSSNATA

-535 PATSTNANPS
+535 PSTSTNANPS

-580 TVTEG
+580 TVTDG
-585 PVEPPQ
+585 PVVPPQ
-591 PDEVVADFVVPSTL
+591 PDEVVADFVVPASL
-605 PAGQPITMQNRSQN
+605 PAGQPVTMQNRSQN

-673 VASADFAADNTT
+673 VASADFTADNTT

-860 INLSQNATSYYWS
+860 INLSENATSYYWS

>member
-1 MKRFI
+1 MKRFT
-6 LSVFVAIALA
+6 LSVFAVIALVFTT
-16 YSSFAQVVICE
+16 FAQVTICE
-27 NPCPAANP
+27 TPCTPADP

-63 CITLLI
+63 CLTLVI
-69 PESISEAGM
+69 PESITESGM
-78 TIVIDSIALRGFQNV
+78 TIVIDSIALRGFQNI
-93 PSGMSICVSDTMAHP
+93 PDGMSICVSDTMAHP
-108 NTAYTAHITGTPTVA
+108 NTTYTAHITGTPTVA
-123 GNFDLKIVARA
+123 GDSDLKIVAHA
-134 YSASTQAFLLTMAN
+134 YSASTQAFLLTFAN

-175 SANKTNAAINE
+175 SANKTNPAVNE
-186 TITFTDGSAF
+186 TISFTDESAF
-196 NPTSWHWDFGDG
+196 APTSWAWDFGDG
-208 ETSTEQNPTH
+208 TTSTEQNPTH
-218 AYAEAGT
+218 EYTEVGT

-245 YITVEQG
+245 YIIVEQG

-387 LTFASGIVLNITQ
+387 LTFDSGIVLNITQ

-454 YAEAGTY
+454 YAEAGMY
-461 TVTLRAAASTVEL
+461 SVTLKAAASTVEL
-474 LTNAVTETKEN
+474 LTNAATETKEN

-491 PSGSDIDVDFEADQT
+491 PSGNDIDVDFEADQT

-535 PATSTNANPS
+535 PSTSTNANPS

-591 PDEVVADFVVPSTL
+591 PDEVVADFVVPASL

-673 VASADFAADNTT
+673 VASADFTADNTT

-744 SETKTAYITVLPV
+744 SKTKTAYINVLPV

>member
-1 MKRFI
+1 MKRF
-6 LSVFVAIALA
+6 LLFAIAIILLTTN
-16 YSSFAQVVICE
+16 SFAQILVCE
-27 NPCPAANP
+27 TPCEAANP

-48 PAVIPEFTVGEPADL
+48 PTVIPEFTVGTPADL
-63 CITLLI
+63 CITLLL

-78 TIVIDSIALRGFQNV
+78 TIVIDSIALRGFQNI
-93 PSGMSICVSDTMAHP
+93 PDGMSICVSDTMAHP

-175 SANKTNAAINE
+175 SASNTNAAINE
-186 TITFTDGSAF
+186 TITFTDESAF
-196 NPTSWHWDFGDG
+196 SPTSWAWDFGDG

-239 TEIKEN
+239 TKIKED

-252 IICTSD
+252 IICASNACPVESD
-258 PCPIETDNDFTET
+258 NTFSET
-271 SIPYYTSQPMS
+271 SIPYYTSQPMT

-291 CLTIKCPETTSVEVN
+291 CMTIKCPETTSVEVN
-306 IYGNYSVNANAN
+306 IYGNYSMSANAN
-318 ITSIDIN
+318 ITSMNITS
-325 GLSNLPA
+325 LSNLPA
-332 GLSCCLSGTY
+332 GLNYCLNGTY
-342 MESGEYQSLHIYGTP
+342 MESEEYLSVHIYGTP
-357 TEVGEFNI
+357 TEAGEFNI
-365 NISGAINGNVT
+365 NISGEINGTVT
-376 TPVNMALNNRQ
+376 SPINMALNNRQ

-535 PATSTNANPS
+535 PSTSTNANPS

-559 AGSSNIMIYVNGVT
+559 AGSSNIMIYINGVT

-580 TVTEG
+580 TVTDG
-585 PVEPPQ
+585 PVVPPQ
-591 PDEVVADFVVPSTL
+591 PDEVVADFVVPASL
-605 PAGQPITMQNRSQN
+605 PAGQPVTMQNRSQN

-631 PATSTEENPTITY
+631 PSTSTEENPTITY

-673 VASADFAADNTT
+673 VASADFTADNTT

-762 EASATEIFVGDSV
+762 AASATEVFVGDSV

-794 IPENSTEEN
+794 TPENSTEEN
-803 PVVTYNEPGYYDV
+803 PIVTYSEPGYYDV
-816 TLFATNGHGY
+816 TLYATNGHGY
-826 DVATKTAYIYVR
+826 DVATKTAYIYVK
-838 AVATADFT
+838 AVTTADFT
-846 VDTTTVLVGETVVF
+846 ADITTVNVGEPVTFV
-860 INLSQNATSYYWS
+860 NLSENATSYYWS
-873 FPGGEPLVSQEENPE
+873 FQGGEPAVSQEENP
-888 VTYPNAGVYSVT
+888 VVVYATAGIYNVT

-906 ASSDMEVKESYITVV
+906 ASTDMVIKEGFITVT
-921 DESNVL
+921 DETSISTTNNGEV
-927 ELSANDVAIYPNPAS
+927 EIYPNPTAS
-942 SVMNVRAEG
+942 IVNVSAEG
-951 LQQISI
+951 LLQISI
-957 YDITGRIVFEKD
+957 YDITGRIVYEKD
-969 VNSDNETIDISKF
+969 VNSDNETIDISRF

>member
-1 MKRFI
+1 
-6 LSVFVAIALA
+6 
-16 YSSFAQVVICE
+16 
-27 NPCPAANP
+27 
-35 ETDEFSSTIIQYN
+35 
-48 PAVIPEFTVGEPADL
+48 
-63 CITLLI
+63 
-69 PESISEAGM
+69 
-78 TIVIDSIALRGFQNV
+78 
-93 PSGMSICVSDTMAHP
+93 
-108 NTAYTAHITGTPTVA
+108 
-123 GNFDLKIVARA
+123 
-134 YSASTQAFLLTMAN
+134 
-148 NMLGQGYSSGITL
+148 
-161 VVNATGTEL
+161 
-170 PIADF
+170 
-175 SANKTNAAINE
+175 
-186 TITFTDGSAF
+186 
-196 NPTSWHWDFGDG
+196 
-208 ETSTEQNPTH
+208 
-218 AYAEAGT
+218 
-225 YTVQLTVENENGSD
+225 
-239 TEIKEN
+239 
-245 YITVEQG
+245 
-252 IICTSD
+252 
-258 PCPIETDNDFTET
+258 
-271 SIPYYTSQPMS
+271 
-282 YQVNTPIDL
+282 
-291 CLTIKCPETTSVEVN
+291 
-306 IYGNYSVNANAN
+306 
-318 ITSIDIN
+318 
-325 GLSNLPA
+325 
-332 GLSCCLSGTY
+332 

-535 PATSTNANPS
+535 PSTSTNANPS

-591 PDEVVADFVVPSTL
+591 PDEVVADFVVPASL
-605 PAGQPITMQNRSQN
+605 PAGQPVTMQNRSQN

-673 VASADFAADNTT
+673 VASADFTADNTT

-982 QRATYAIRITTD
+982 QRATYAIRITTCI
-994 TGTFVRTLVVE
+994 GTFVRTLVVE

>member
-1 MKRFI
+1 MKRF
-6 LSVFVAIALA
+6 LLFAIAIILLTTN
-16 YSSFAQVVICE
+16 SFAQILVCE
-27 NPCPAANP
+27 TPCEAANP

-48 PAVIPEFTVGEPADL
+48 PAVIPEFTVGTPADL
-63 CITLLI
+63 CITLLL
-69 PESISEAGM
+69 PESISEGGM
-78 TIVIDSIALRGFQNV
+78 TIVIDSIALRGFQNI
-93 PSGMSICVSDTMAHP
+93 PDGMSICVSDTMAHP

-175 SANKTNAAINE
+175 SASNTNAAINE
-186 TITFTDGSAF
+186 TITFTDESAF
-196 NPTSWHWDFGDG
+196 NPTSWAWDFGDG
-208 ETSTEQNPTH
+208 TTSTEQNPTH

-239 TEIKEN
+239 TEIKED

-252 IICTSD
+252 IICASNACPVESD
-258 PCPIETDNDFTET
+258 NTFSET
-271 SIPYYTSQPMS
+271 SIPYYTSQPMT

-291 CLTIKCPETTSVEVN
+291 CMTIKCPETTSVEVN
-306 IYGNYSVNANAN
+306 IYGNYSMSANAN
-318 ITSIDIN
+318 ITSMNITS
-325 GLSNLPA
+325 LSNLPA
-332 GLSCCLSGTY
+332 GLNYCLNGTY
-342 MESGEYQSLHIYGTP
+342 MESEEYLSVHIYGTP
-357 TEVGEFNI
+357 TEAGEFNI
-365 NISGAINGNVT
+365 NISGEINGTVT
-376 TPVNMALNNRQ
+376 SPINMALNNRQ
-387 LTFASGIVLNITQ
+387 LTFASGIVLNISQ
-400 DPTALYADF
+400 DPNALVADF

-431 GAYLW
+431 SAYLW
-436 TFNGGNPITS
+436 TFTGGNPITS

-454 YAEAGTY
+454 YSEAGMY
-461 TVTLRAAASTVEL
+461 SVTLKAAASTLEL
-474 LTNAVTETKEN
+474 LTNAATETKEN

-519 CSSNASA
+519 CSSNATA

-535 PATSTNANPS
+535 PSTSTNANPS

-591 PDEVVADFVVPSTL
+591 PDDVVADFSVPATL
-605 PAGQPITMQNRSQN
+605 PTGQPITMQNRSQN
-619 ATSYF
+619 ATSCF

-631 PATSTEENPTITY
+631 PSTSTEENPTITY
-644 SRAGNFAITLFVTNG
+644 SRPGNFAITLFVTNG

-673 VASADFAADNTT
+673 VASADFTADNTT
-685 ISAGESVT
+685 ISVGGSVT

-707 FTGGNP
+707 FAGGTP

-726 TPGTYSVT
+726 TAGTYSVT
-734 LFAAGENSSD
+734 LFAASENSSD

-762 EASATEIFVGDSV
+762 TASATEVFVGDSV

-794 IPENSTEEN
+794 TPENSTEEN
-803 PVVTYNEPGYYDV
+803 PIVTYSEPGYYDV
-816 TLFATNGHGY
+816 TLYATNGHGY
-826 DVATKTAYIYVR
+826 DVATKTAYIYVK
-838 AVATADFT
+838 AVTTADFT
-846 VDTTTVLVGETVVF
+846 ADITTVNVGEPVTFV
-860 INLSQNATSYYWS
+860 NLSENATSYYWS
-873 FPGGEPLVSQEENPE
+873 FQGGEPAVSQEENP
-888 VTYPNAGVYSVT
+888 VVVYATAGIYNVT

-906 ASSDMEVKESYITVV
+906 ASTDMEIKEGFITVT
-921 DESNVL
+921 DETSISTTNNSEV
-927 ELSANDVAIYPNPAS
+927 EIYPNPTAS
-942 SVMNVRAEG
+942 IVNVSAEG
-951 LQQISI
+951 LLQISI

-969 VNSDNETIDISKF
+969 VNSDNETIDISRF
-982 QRATYAIRITTD
+982 QQATYAIRITTD

>member
-1 MKRFI
+1 MKRFL
-6 LSVFVAIALA
+6 LSVIAVILL
-16 YSSFAQVVICE
+16 SINSFAQITVCE
-27 NPCPAANP
+27 TPCQAANP
-35 ETDEFSSTIIQYN
+35 ETDEFTTNIIPVH
-48 PAVIPEFTVGEPADL
+48 PAVVPEFTVGVPVDE
-63 CITLLI
+63 CITLQI
-69 PESISEAGM
+69 PENISYGGYISV
-78 TIVIDSIALRGFQNV
+78 TIDSIELNDFQNIPEGLSV
-93 PSGMSICVSDTMAHP
+93 CVNDTMAHP
-108 NTAYTAHITGTPTVA
+108 NNLYTLHLAGVPEVPGT
-123 GNFDLKIVARA
+123 FDLKIVARV
-134 YSASTQAFLLTMAN
+134 YSSSPLTQMAN
-148 NMLGQGYSSGITL
+148 NMLANGYSTGINL
-161 VVNATGTEL
+161 VVNPTGEEE

-175 SANKTNAAINE
+175 SANKTNVAINE
-186 TITFTDGSAF
+186 TVSFSDESSFA
-196 NPTSWHWDFGDG
+196 PTSWAWDFGDG
-208 ETSTEQNPTH
+208 TTSTEQNPTH
-218 AYAEAGT
+218 SYAEVGT

-252 IICTSD
+252 IICASD

-365 NISGAINGNVT
+365 NISGAINGSVT

-417 EGETITFTNLSQNA
+417 EGETVTFTNLSQNA

-559 AGSSNIMIYVNGVT
+559 AGSSNIMIYINGVT

-585 PVEPPQ
+585 SVEPPQ
-591 PDEVVADFVVPSTL
+591 PDEVVADFVVPASL
-605 PAGQPITMQNRSQN
+605 PAGQPVTMQNRSQN

-673 VASADFAADNTT
+673 VASADFTADNTT

-775 AFTNLSENAT
+775 IFTNLSSNAT

-794 IPENSTEEN
+794 TPENSTEEN

-906 ASSDMEVKESYITVV
+906 ASSDMEVKESYIIVV

>member
-1 MKRFI
+1 MKRF
-6 LSVFVAIALA
+6 LLFAIAIILLTTN
-16 YSSFAQVVICE
+16 SFAQILVCE
-27 NPCPAANP
+27 TPCEAANP
-35 ETDEFSSTIIQYN
+35 ETDEFSSTIVQYN
-48 PAVIPEFTVGEPADL
+48 PAVIPEFTVGTPVDL
-63 CITLLI
+63 CLTLLL
-69 PESISEAGM
+69 PESISEGGM
-78 TIVIDSIALRGFQNV
+78 TIVIDSIALRGFQNI
-93 PSGMSICVSDTMAHP
+93 PDGMSICVSDTMAHP
-108 NTAYTAHITGTPTVA
+108 NTAYTAHITGTPTEA
-123 GNFDLKIVARA
+123 GTFDLKIVARA

-175 SANKTNAAINE
+175 SASNTNAAINE
-186 TITFTDGSAF
+186 TITFTDESAF
-196 NPTSWHWDFGDG
+196 NPTSWAWDFGDG

-239 TEIKEN
+239 TEIKED

-252 IICTSD
+252 IICASNACPVESD
-258 PCPIETDNDFTET
+258 NTFSET
-271 SIPYYTSQPMS
+271 SIPYYTSQPMT

-291 CLTIKCPETTSVEVN
+291 CMTIKCPETTSVEVN
-306 IYGNYSVNANAN
+306 IYGNYSMSANAN
-318 ITSIDIN
+318 ITSMNITS
-325 GLSNLPA
+325 LSNLPA
-332 GLSCCLSGTY
+332 GLNYCLNGTY
-342 MESGEYQSLHIYGTP
+342 MESEEYLSVHIYGTP
-357 TEVGEFNI
+357 TEAGEFNI
-365 NISGAINGNVT
+365 NISGEINGTVT
-376 TPVNMALNNRQ
+376 SPINMALNNRQ
-387 LTFASGIVLNITQ
+387 LTFASGIVLNISQ
-400 DPTALYADF
+400 DPNALVADF

-431 GAYLW
+431 SAYLW
-436 TFNGGNPITS
+436 TFTGGNPITS

-454 YAEAGTY
+454 YSEAGMY
-461 TVTLRAAASTVEL
+461 SVTLKAAASTLEL
-474 LTNAVTETKEN
+474 LTNAATETKEN

-519 CSSNASA
+519 CSSNATA

-535 PATSTNANPS
+535 PSTSTNANPS

-591 PDEVVADFVVPSTL
+591 PDDVVADFSVPATL
-605 PAGQPITMQNRSQN
+605 PTGQPITMQNRSQN
-619 ATSYF
+619 ATSCF

-631 PATSTEENPTITY
+631 PSTSTEENPTITY

-673 VASADFAADNTT
+673 VASADFTADNTT

-726 TPGTYSVT
+726 TAGTYSVT

-762 EASATEIFVGDSV
+762 TASATEVFVGDSV

-794 IPENSTEEN
+794 TPENSTEEN
-803 PVVTYNEPGYYDV
+803 PIVSYSEPGYYDV
-816 TLFATNGHGY
+816 TLYATNGHGY
-826 DVATKTAYIYVR
+826 DVATKTAYIYVK
-838 AVATADFT
+838 AVTTADFT
-846 VDTTTVLVGETVVF
+846 ADITTVNVGEPVTFV
-860 INLSQNATSYYWS
+860 NLSENATSYYWS
-873 FPGGEPLVSQEENPE
+873 FQGGEPAVSQEENP
-888 VTYPNAGVYSVT
+888 VVVYATAGIYNVT

-906 ASSDMEVKESYITVV
+906 ASTDMVIKEGFITVT
-921 DESNVL
+921 DETSISTTNNGEV
-927 ELSANDVAIYPNPAS
+927 EIYPNPTAS
-942 SVMNVRAEG
+942 IVNVSAEG
-951 LQQISI
+951 LLQISI
-957 YDITGRIVFEKD
+957 YDITGRIVYEKD
-969 VNSDNETIDISKF
+969 VNSDNETIDISRF

>member
-1 MKRFI
+1 MKRFL
-6 LSVFVAIALA
+6 LSVIAVILL
-16 YSSFAQVVICE
+16 SINSFAQIAVCE
-27 NPCPAANP
+27 TPCQAANP
-35 ETDEFSSTIIQYN
+35 ETDEFTTNII
-48 PAVIPEFTVGEPADL
+48 PIHPTVVPEFTVGVPVDE
-63 CITLLI
+63 CITLQI
-69 PESISEAGM
+69 PENISYGGYISV
-78 TIVIDSIALRGFQNV
+78 TIDSIELNDFQNIPEGLSV
-93 PSGMSICVSDTMAHP
+93 CVNDTMAHP
-108 NTAYTAHITGTPTVA
+108 NNLYTLHLAGVPEVPGT
-123 GNFDLKIVARA
+123 FDLKIVARV
-134 YSASTQAFLLTMAN
+134 YSSSPLTQMAN
-148 NMLGQGYSSGITL
+148 NMLANGYSTGINL
-161 VVNATGTEL
+161 VVNPTGEEE

-175 SANKTNAAINE
+175 SANKTTVAINE
-186 TITFTDGSAF
+186 MVSFSDESSFA
-196 NPTSWHWDFGDG
+196 PTSWAWDFGDG
-208 ETSTEQNPTH
+208 TTSTEQNPTH
-218 AYAEAGT
+218 SYAEVGT

-291 CLTIKCPETTSVEVN
+291 CLTIKCPETTLVEVN

-376 TPVNMALNNRQ
+376 TPVNMELNNRQ

-417 EGETITFTNLSQNA
+417 EGETVTFTNLSQNA

-436 TFNGGNPITS
+436 TFTGGNPITS
-446 SDENPSVT
+446 TDENPSVT
-454 YAEAGTY
+454 YAEAGMY
-461 TVTLRAAASTVEL
+461 SVTLKAAASTVEL
-474 LTNAVTETKEN
+474 LTNAATETKEN

-535 PATSTNANPS
+535 PSTSTNANPS

-585 PVEPPQ
+585 PVVPPQ
-591 PDEVVADFVVPSTL
+591 PDEVVADFVVPASL
-605 PAGQPITMQNRSQN
+605 PAGQPVTMQNRSQN

-673 VASADFAADNTT
+673 VASADFTADNTT

-846 VDTTTVLVGETVVF
+846 VDTTTVLVGETIVF

>member
-93 PSGMSICVSDTMAHP
+93 PSGMSSCVSDTMAHP

-519 CSSNASA
+519 CSSNATA

-535 PATSTNANPS
+535 PSTSTNANPS
-545 VTYNTPGVYDVSLR
+545 VTYNTPGVFDVSLR

-591 PDEVVADFVVPSTL
+591 PDEVVADFVVPASL
-605 PAGQPITMQNRSQN
+605 PAGQPVTMQNRSQN

-673 VASADFAADNTT
+673 VASADFTADNTT

-757 TSADF
+757 TLADF

-775 AFTNLSENAT
+775 VFTNLSENAT

-846 VDTTTVLVGETVVF
+846 VDTTTVLVGEPVVF

>member
-1 MKRFI
+1 MKRFL
-6 LSVFVAIALA
+6 LSVIAVILL
-16 YSSFAQVVICE
+16 SINSFAQIAVCE
-27 NPCPAANP
+27 TPCQAANP
-35 ETDEFSSTIIQYN
+35 ETDEFTTNII
-48 PAVIPEFTVGEPADL
+48 PIHPTVVPEFTVGVPVDE
-63 CITLLI
+63 CITLQI
-69 PESISEAGM
+69 PENISYGGYISV
-78 TIVIDSIALRGFQNV
+78 TIDSIELNDFQNIPEGLSV
-93 PSGMSICVSDTMAHP
+93 CVNDTMAHP
-108 NTAYTAHITGTPTVA
+108 NNLYTLHLAGVPEVPGT
-123 GNFDLKIVARA
+123 FDLKIVARV
-134 YSASTQAFLLTMAN
+134 YSSSSLTQMAN
-148 NMLGQGYSSGITL
+148 NMLANGYSTGINL
-161 VVNATGTEL
+161 VVNPTGEEE

-175 SANKTNAAINE
+175 SANKTNVAINE
-186 TITFTDGSAF
+186 TVSFSDESSFA
-196 NPTSWHWDFGDG
+196 PTSWAWDFGDG
-208 ETSTEQNPTH
+208 TTSTEQNPTH
-218 AYAEAGT
+218 SYAEVGT

-291 CLTIKCPETTSVEVN
+291 CMTIKCPETTSVEVN

-376 TPVNMALNNRQ
+376 TPVNMELNNRQ

-417 EGETITFTNLSQNA
+417 EGETVTFTNLSQNA

-436 TFNGGNPITS
+436 TFTGGNPITS
-446 SDENPSVT
+446 TDENPSVT
-454 YAEAGTY
+454 YAEAGMY
-461 TVTLRAAASTVEL
+461 SVTLKAAASTVEL
-474 LTNAVTETKEN
+474 LTNAATETKEN

-535 PATSTNANPS
+535 PSTSTNANPS

-591 PDEVVADFVVPSTL
+591 PDEVVADFVVPASL
-605 PAGQPITMQNRSQN
+605 PAGQPVTMQNRSQN

-673 VASADFAADNTT
+673 VASADFTADNTT

-720 PTVTYE
+720 PTVTYG
-726 TPGTYSVT
+726 TAGTYSVT